1 MKKGFVKLVKE
12 MKDDLLGKAAITA
25 GMGMIM
31 VAMYA
36 MTAGVI
42 VQHSGD
48 YLIRKIKQGVRNESS
63 EHR

>member
-1 MKKGFVKLVKE
+1 MKRSLYKIIKEVKTDILE
-12 MKDDLLGKAAITA
+12 RAAITA

-36 MTAGVI
+36 MTAGVL
-42 VQHSGD
+42 VQHSSD
-48 YLIRKIKQGVRNESS
+48 YLIRKIKQGARNESA